1 MKHLM
6 IVMMTLLIP
15 AAAIA
20 KTACKDDQKKFCK
33 EGMVAACL
41 KQHETELSEAC
52 KAELDVGSRTN
63 WETAATACKD
73 DKLKFCNEV
82 TVEACLKQHETEL
95 SEACKAELDVGSK
108 AKKD

>member
-20 KTACKDDQKKFCK
+20 KTACKADKEKFCNKGMVAACLKQHEIELSEVCKAQLDVRSKANEETAATACKDDKLKFCK
-33 EGMVAACL
+33 EVTVEGCL

-52 KAELDVGSRTN
+52 KAELDVG
-63 WETAATACKD
+63 AKAIKD
-73 DKLKFCNEV
+73 
-82 TVEACLKQHETEL
+82 
-95 SEACKAELDVGSK
+95 
-108 AKKD
+108 